1 MARPRKGEEKHATE
15 RVAFRVPAWI
25 RAGLDRLVAE
35 RRVPMADV
43 ANEAFTAYL
52 KRHGITPKKAKT
64 RR

>member
-35 RRVPMADV
+35 RSVPMADI

-52 KRHGITPKKAKT
+52 KRHGITPEKAKT